1 MDSLAVGGAFL
12 ILAPLTLLVLYQWVL
27 AVASFAFRP
36 ARTAS
41 PPTPEVRFLV
51 LIPAHNEEAGITGTL
66 ESLAEVDYPASLY
79 QVVVIADRCSDG
91 TATVARGLGARC
103 YERST
108 GQPGKGAALAWGIEQ
123 AGLAGLAF
131 DAIVVVDADTVVDPR
146 LLAAYA
152 EAFAEGHQ
160 LQQAH
165 CSLSNPWDT
174 PFTRIAA
181 ATSALRSTRYYGGKT
196 ALGLSGMLTGTGMCL
211 GVAAL
216 GPGGWTAFSVGEDW
230 ELSAQLLLRGERIY
244 FNPRAR
250 VFARESHTLQEA
262 SHQRL
267 RWASGRYAVMSASV
281 WALVLEGVRR
291 RALWLVDAAITVMS
305 PNYSTQA
312 TLSLAV
318 LAGLWLSGASGSVA
332 FWWAGAVLLAIAG
345 YYVLGVFSTAAPL
358 KALSGLLLIPVFLP
372 WRLVIE
378 VMGLLGFG
386 RHDWGRMSRRAARTR
401 TLVP

>member
-12 ILAPLTLLVLYQWVL
+12 ILGPLTLLVLYQWVL
-27 AVASFAFRP
+27 AVASLTARP
-36 ARTAS
+36 PKAAS
-41 PPTPEVRFLV
+41 PTATDVRFLI
-51 LIPAHNEEAGITGTL
+51 LIPAHNEEAGIAATL
-66 ESLAEVDYPASLY
+66 ESLARLDYPTSLY
-79 QVVVIADRCSDG
+79 HVVVIADRCADA
-91 TATVARGLGARC
+91 TARVARARGVLC
-103 YERST
+103 FERSI
-108 GQPGKGAALAWGIEQ
+108 GRAGKGAALAWGIEQ

-131 DAIVVVDADTVVDPR
+131 DALVVVDADTVVDRR
-146 LLAAYA
+146 LLAAFA
-152 EAFAEGHQ
+152 SAFTAGHRF
-160 LQQAH
+160 QQAH
-165 CSLSNPWDT
+165 CSLSNPWDS

-181 ATSALRSTRYYGGKT
+181 VTSALRSTRYYGGKA

-211 GVAAL
+211 DAGTL

-230 ELSAQLLLRGERIY
+230 ELSAQLLLRGERIH
-244 FNPRAR
+244 FNRLAR

-267 RWASGRYAVMSASV
+267 RWASGRYAVMSASA
-281 WALVLEGVRR
+281 WSLVLEGLRR
-291 RALWLVDAAITVMS
+291 RALWLVDAAITIMS

-318 LAGLWLSGASGSVA
+318 LAGLWLSGASGSVV
-332 FWWAGAVLLAIAG
+332 FLWAGALVLAIAS

-378 VMGLLGFG
+378 VLGLLGFG
-386 RHDWGRMSRRAARTR
+386 RHDWGPMARRAARTR